1 MTDPG
6 WLAREIAELERRMA
20 RWPDWKRRESGTNC
34 NTVILTVSKD
44 GKHHYR

>member
-20 RWPDWKRRESGTNC
+20 RWPDWKRREFDAETRERARR
-34 NTVILTVSKD
+34 
-44 GKHHYR
+44 GKERDDD